1 MECVSWLQKPWGYTA
16 CLLANSAFELW
27 TGHVLAGGYSS
38 RHWHDKKWNRIAS
51 RTAVLRCTIYHG
63 DGDTEQAIWIAPGEF
78 YDFAPGVEHRFEVMQ
93 SGGSANRATLF
104 AATPT
109 DGCHRGMSCGLSAD
123 AIGIATDHHR
133 GNTVHTT
140 KPPPLV
146 VSVSLRSIRETCDKN
161 ACSASVFRLT
171 STH

>member
-93 SGGSANRATLF
+93 SGLIWETYWGQCEPGDIVRRDANGWMPPRDVVRA
-104 AATPT
+104 
-109 DGCHRGMSCGLSAD
+109 
-123 AIGIATDHHR
+123 
-133 GNTVHTT
+133 
-140 KPPPLV
+140 
-146 VSVSLRSIRETCDKN
+146 VS
-161 ACSASVFRLT
+161 
-171 STH
+171 